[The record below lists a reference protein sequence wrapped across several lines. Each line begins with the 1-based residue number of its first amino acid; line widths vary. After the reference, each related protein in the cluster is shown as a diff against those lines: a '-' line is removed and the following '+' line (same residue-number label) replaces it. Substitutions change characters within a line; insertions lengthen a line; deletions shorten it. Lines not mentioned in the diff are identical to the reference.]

1 MNDIAYS
8 PGTAG
13 SVIRVQ
19 PDPEILR
26 DLIYADGGEDLRDDR
41 AKRLYAQSCQLREH
55 QVHRLLRSI
64 VQQFNARAKGRR
76 ERFKLVEEGDGPVL
90 EYSC

>member
-8 PGTAG
+8 PGSSNKA
-13 SVIRVQ
+13 IRVQ
-19 PDPEILR
+19 PDPDILR
-26 DLIYADGGEDLRDDR
+26 DLIYGDGGEDLRDERSKR
-41 AKRLYAQSCQLREH
+41 AYATSCQLREH

-76 ERFKLVEEGDGPVL
+76 ERFKLIEEGDGPVL